1 MDCPYQ
7 LTCLN
12 NTKCYKC
19 FDLSMLKLPK
29 EKKSSHKQK
38 EVNYA
43 DANKSDSWKDLEQRV
58 ADRLNQI
65 PSAKEARRS
74 RMSGALP
81 FEKGDIV
88 DDILM
93 PECKER
99 IGNVAADGAV
109 KSFTIKREWLEKAK
123 NEADEKN
130 RTMTLP
136 FRFKGDENIYTVTQ
150 FEDIATLVT
159 MYKSVEKTNRI
170 LEAQNHVLREKLK
183 QYQKE
188 EGSDE

>member
-1 MDCPYQ
+1 MDCIYL
-7 LTCLN
+7 LTCQN
-12 NTKCYKC
+12 ANQKC
-19 FDLSMLKLPK
+19 FRCYNESMLKLPK
-29 EKKSSHKQK
+29 EKKSVQK
-38 EVNYA
+38 KKELDYRTANA
-43 DANKSDSWKDLEQRV
+43 DDSWKDLEQQV
-58 ADRLNQI
+58 ADRLNQV

-123 NEADEKN
+123 SEAQEKN

-136 FRFKGDENIYTVTQ
+136 FRFKGDEAIYAVTE
-150 FEDIATLVT
+150 FDDIATLVT
-159 MYKSVEKTNRI
+159 MMKSLSHTNAV
-170 LEAQNHVLREKLK
+170 LEAQLQVL
-183 QYQKE
+183 QKRLAE
-188 EGSDE
+188 LEGTL

>member
-1 MDCPYQ
+1 MDCPYE

-12 NTKCYKC
+12 KTKCYKC
-19 FDLSMLKLPK
+19 YDLSLLKLPK
-29 EKKSSHKQK
+29 EKKSSFKAK
-38 EVNYA
+38 ETNYA

-99 IGNVAADGAV
+99 IGNMAADGSI

-123 NEADEKN
+123 NEATEKN

-136 FRFKGDENIYTVTQ
+136 FRFKGDEHIYAVTE

-159 MYKSVEKTNRI
+159 MYKSIANTNNI
-170 LEAQNHVLREKLK
+170 LEAQLEVMKEKLK
-183 QYQKE
+183 KYE
-188 EGSDE
+188 EEI

>member
-1 MDCPYQ
+1 MDCPYE

-12 NTKCYKC
+12 KGKCYKC
-19 FDLSMLKLPK
+19 FDLSLLKLPK
-29 EKKSSHKQK
+29 EKGKSYKKK
-38 EVNYA
+38 EVNYV
-43 DANKSDSWKDLEQRV
+43 DANADDSWKDLEQRV

-65 PSAKEARRS
+65 PTAKEARRS

-99 IGNVAADGAV
+99 IGNRAADGAV

-159 MYKSVEKTNRI
+159 MYKSVENTNRI
-170 LEAQNHVLREKLK
+170 LEAQLQVVKEKLK

-188 EGSDE
+188 EESNE

>member
-1 MDCPYQ
+1 
-7 LTCLN
+7 
-12 NTKCYKC
+12 
-19 FDLSMLKLPK
+19 
-29 EKKSSHKQK
+29 
-38 EVNYA
+38 
-43 DANKSDSWKDLEQRV
+43 
-58 ADRLNQI
+58 
-65 PSAKEARRS
+65 
-74 RMSGALP
+74 MSGALP

-99 IGNVAADGAV
+99 IGNVAVDGAV

-188 EGSDE
+188 EESDE